1 MFIEVI
7 EPLTTTAL
15 AINPEPP
22 PPTILKEAE
31 EYPNPPSITGME
43 IIWPSE
49 LIIGAPNTALHL
61 QRHCKTRL
69 LA

>member
-43 IIWPSE
+43 II
-49 LIIGAPNTALHL
+49 
-61 QRHCKTRL
+61 
-69 LA
+69 